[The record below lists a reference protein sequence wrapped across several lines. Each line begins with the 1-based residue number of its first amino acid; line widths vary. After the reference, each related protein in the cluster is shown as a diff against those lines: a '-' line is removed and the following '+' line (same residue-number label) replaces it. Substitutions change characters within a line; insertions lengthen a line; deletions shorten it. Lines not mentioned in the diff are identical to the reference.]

1 MNVSIFIKMIEKE
14 KINWI
19 YKKIF
24 TIRFFEERIKII
36 AKEKTVPGYLHTCIG
51 SEAICVGVMAALNQD
66 DWISSTYRNHGHAIA
81 KGCELNEIT
90 SEIYGRKTG
99 ICKGR
104 GGSMHI
110 SDFSKGMLGSF
121 GIVAAGPAV
130 VLGAAL
136 QEKINKSNKTCVS
149 FFGDGAIHN
158 GAFHEAAGLAK
169 LWNIPMIFVC
179 ENNGY
184 AEATATDWH
193 LNTKELS
200 DITKAYDMLSYIGNG
215 NNVFEVYDIT
225 KKAISEAKQ
234 KDTPIFLEFKNYR
247 FSGQYEGDTQL
258 YQPQEEIDKARQND
272 PIKLAKE
279 NSSKYGLNK
288 NDLEKIINEVKEE
301 VDKAFDFADTQPW
314 PQPEDALEEVYVNY
328 PVEIKT

>member
-1 MNVSIFIKMIEKE
+1 MIEKE

-24 TIRFFEERIKII
+24 TIRFFEERIKKI

-104 GGSMHI
+104 GCSMHI

-169 LWNIPMIFVC
+169 LWDIPMIFVC

-200 DITKAYDMLSYIGNG
+200 DITKAYDMLSYIGDG
-215 NNVFEVYDIT
+215 NNVFEVYDIS
-225 KKAISEAKQ
+225 KKAINEAKQ
-234 KDTPIFLEFKNYR
+234 KNTPIFLEFKNYR

-258 YQPQEEIDKARQND
+258 YQPQEEIDKAKQND

-288 NDLEKIINEVKEE
+288 NDLEKIINEAKEE

-328 PVEIKT
+328 PVEINR

>member
-1 MNVSIFIKMIEKE
+1 M
-14 KINWI
+14 
-19 YKKIF
+19 
-24 TIRFFEERIKII
+24 IRFFEERIKKI

-169 LWNIPMIFVC
+169 LWDIPMIFVC

-200 DITKAYDMLSYIGNG
+200 DITKAYDMLSYIGDG

-225 KKAISEAKQ
+225 KKAINEAKQ
-234 KDTPIFLEFKNYR
+234 KNTPIFLEFKNYR

-258 YQPQEEIDKARQND
+258 YQPQEEIDKAKQND

-288 NDLEKIINEVKEE
+288 NDLEKIINEAKEE

-328 PVEIKT
+328 PVEINR

>member
-1 MNVSIFIKMIEKE
+1 M
-14 KINWI
+14 
-19 YKKIF
+19 
-24 TIRFFEERIKII
+24 IRFFEERIKKI

-169 LWNIPMIFVC
+169 LWDIPMIFVC

-200 DITKAYDMLSYIGNG
+200 DITKAYDMLSYIGDG
-215 NNVFEVYDIT
+215 NNVFEVYDIS
-225 KKAISEAKQ
+225 KKAINEAKQ
-234 KDTPIFLEFKNYR
+234 KNTPIFLEFKNYR

-258 YQPQEEIDKARQND
+258 YQPQEEIDKAKQND

-288 NDLEKIINEVKEE
+288 NDLEKIINEAKEE

-328 PVEIKT
+328 PVEINR

>member
-1 MNVSIFIKMIEKE
+1 MIEKK

-24 TIRFFEERIKII
+24 TIRFFEERIKKI

-169 LWNIPMIFVC
+169 LWDIPMIFVC

-200 DITKAYDMLSYIGNG
+200 DITKAYDMLSYIGDG

-225 KKAISEAKQ
+225 KKAINEAKQ
-234 KDTPIFLEFKNYR
+234 KNTPIFLEFKNYR

-258 YQPQEEIDKARQND
+258 YQPQEEIDKAKQND

-288 NDLEKIINEVKEE
+288 NDLEKIINEAKEE

-328 PVEIKT
+328 PVEINR

>member
-1 MNVSIFIKMIEKE
+1 MIEKE

-24 TIRFFEERIKII
+24 TIRFFEERIKKI

-169 LWNIPMIFVC
+169 LWDIPMIFVC

-200 DITKAYDMLSYIGNG
+200 DITKAYDMLSYIGDG

-225 KKAISEAKQ
+225 KKAINEAKQ
-234 KDTPIFLEFKNYR
+234 KNTPIFLEFKNYR

-258 YQPQEEIDKARQND
+258 YQPQEEIDKAKQND

-288 NDLEKIINEVKEE
+288 NDLEKIINEAKEE

-328 PVEIKT
+328 PAEINR

>member
-1 MNVSIFIKMIEKE
+1 MIEKE

-24 TIRFFEERIKII
+24 TIRFFEERIKKI
-36 AKEKTVPGYLHTCIG
+36 AKEKKVPGYLHTCIG

-110 SDFSKGMLGSF
+110 SDFTKGMLGSF

-169 LWNIPMIFVC
+169 LWDIPMIFVC

-200 DITKAYDMLSYIGNG
+200 DITKAYDMLSYIGDG
-215 NNVFEVYDIT
+215 NNVFEVYDIS
-225 KKAISEAKQ
+225 KKAINEAKQ
-234 KDTPIFLEFKNYR
+234 KNTPIFLEFKNYR

-258 YQPQEEIDKARQND
+258 YQPQEEIDKAKQND

-288 NDLEKIINEVKEE
+288 NDLEKIINEAKEE

-328 PVEIKT
+328 PVEINR

>member
-1 MNVSIFIKMIEKE
+1 MIEKE

-24 TIRFFEERIKII
+24 TIRFFEERIKKI

-169 LWNIPMIFVC
+169 LWDIPMIFVC

-200 DITKAYDMLSYIGNG
+200 DITKAYDMLSYIGDG
-215 NNVFEVYDIT
+215 NNVFEVYDIS
-225 KKAISEAKQ
+225 KKAINEAKQ
-234 KDTPIFLEFKNYR
+234 KNTPIFLEFKNYR

-258 YQPQEEIDKARQND
+258 YQPQEEIDKAKQND

-288 NDLEKIINEVKEE
+288 NDLEKIINEAKEE

-314 PQPEDALEEVYVNY
+314 PQPEDTLEEVYVNY
-328 PVEIKT
+328 PVEINR

>member
-1 MNVSIFIKMIEKE
+1 
-14 KINWI
+14 
-19 YKKIF
+19 
-24 TIRFFEERIKII
+24 
-36 AKEKTVPGYLHTCIG
+36 
-51 SEAICVGVMAALNQD
+51 
-66 DWISSTYRNHGHAIA
+66 
-81 KGCELNEIT
+81 
-90 SEIYGRKTG
+90 
-99 ICKGR
+99 
-104 GGSMHI
+104 MHI

-169 LWNIPMIFVC
+169 LWDIPMIFVC

-200 DITKAYDMLSYIGNG
+200 DITKAYDMLSYIGDG
-215 NNVFEVYDIT
+215 NNVFEVYDIS
-225 KKAISEAKQ
+225 KKAINEAKQ
-234 KDTPIFLEFKNYR
+234 KNTPIFLEFKNYR

-258 YQPQEEIDKARQND
+258 YQPQEEIDKAKQND

-288 NDLEKIINEVKEE
+288 NDLEKIINEAKEE

-328 PVEIKT
+328 PVEINR

>member
-1 MNVSIFIKMIEKE
+1 MKIEKE

-19 YKKIF
+19 YKKLF
-24 TIRFFEERIKII
+24 TIRYFEERIKKI

-51 SEAICVGVMAALNQD
+51 SEAICVGVMAALEKD

-81 KGCELNEIT
+81 KDCNLNEIT
-90 SEIYGRKTG
+90 SEIYGRSSG

-110 SDFSKGMLGSF
+110 SDFDRGMLGSF
-121 GIVAAGPAV
+121 GIVAAGPPV

-136 QEKINKSNKTCVS
+136 QEKINKGKKMSAS

-158 GAFHEAAGLAK
+158 GAFHEAAGLAQ
-169 LWNIPMIFVC
+169 LWKIPMLFIC

-200 DITKAYDMLSYIGNG
+200 DITKAYNMKAYQGDGND
-215 NNVFEVYDIT
+215 VFEVYKIT
-225 KKAISEAKQ
+225 KNAILESKKNEI
-234 KDTPIFLEFKNYR
+234 PIFLEFKNYR

-258 YQPQEEIDKARQND
+258 YQPKEELENAKKND
-272 PIKLAKE
+272 PIKIAKE
-279 NSSKYGLNK
+279 NATNYELDIS
-288 NDLEKIINEVKEE
+288 EIAKIQNEALAE
-301 VDKAFDFADTQPW
+301 VNNAFTYADTQPW
-314 PQPEDALEEVYVNY
+314 PKPEDALEEVYVNY
-328 PVEIKT
+328 PPEYN

>member
-1 MNVSIFIKMIEKE
+1 MIEKE

-24 TIRFFEERIKII
+24 TIRFFEERIKKI

-110 SDFSKGMLGSF
+110 SDFNKGMLGSF

-200 DITKAYDMLSYIGNG
+200 DITKAYDMLSYIGDG
-215 NNVFEVYDIT
+215 NNVFEVYDIS
-225 KKAISEAKQ
+225 KKAINEAKQ
-234 KDTPIFLEFKNYR
+234 KNTPIFLEFKNYR

-258 YQPQEEIDKARQND
+258 YQPQEEIDKAKQND

-288 NDLEKIINEVKEE
+288 NDLEKIINEAKEE

-328 PVEIKT
+328 PVEINR

>member
-1 MNVSIFIKMIEKE
+1 MIEKE

-24 TIRFFEERIKII
+24 TIRFFEERIKKI

-169 LWNIPMIFVC
+169 LWDIPMIFVC

-200 DITKAYDMLSYIGNG
+200 DITKAYDMLSYIGDG

-225 KKAISEAKQ
+225 KKAINEAKQ
-234 KDTPIFLEFKNYR
+234 KNTPIFLEFKNYR

-258 YQPQEEIDKARQND
+258 YQPQEEIDKAKQND

-288 NDLEKIINEVKEE
+288 NDLGKIINEAKEE

-328 PVEIKT
+328 PVEINR

>member
-1 MNVSIFIKMIEKE
+1 MIEKE

-24 TIRFFEERIKII
+24 TIRFFEERIKKI

-169 LWNIPMIFVC
+169 LWDIPMIFVC

-200 DITKAYDMLSYIGNG
+200 DITKAYDMLSYIGDG
-215 NNVFEVYDIT
+215 NNVFEVYDIS
-225 KKAISEAKQ
+225 KKAINEAKQ
-234 KDTPIFLEFKNYR
+234 KNTPIFLEFKNYR

-258 YQPQEEIDKARQND
+258 YQPQEEIDKAKQND

-288 NDLEKIINEVKEE
+288 NDLEKIINEAKEE
-301 VDKAFDFADTQPW
+301 VDKAFDFAVTQPW

-328 PVEIKT
+328 PVEINR

>member
-1 MNVSIFIKMIEKE
+1 MIEKE

-24 TIRFFEERIKII
+24 TIRFFEERIKKI

-169 LWNIPMIFVC
+169 LWDIPMIFVC

-200 DITKAYDMLSYIGNG
+200 DITKAYDMLSYIGDG

-225 KKAISEAKQ
+225 KKAIIEAKQ
-234 KDTPIFLEFKNYR
+234 KNTPIFLEFKNYR

-258 YQPQEEIDKARQND
+258 YQPQEEIDKAKQND

-288 NDLEKIINEVKEE
+288 NDLEKIINEAKEE

-328 PVEIKT
+328 PVEINR

>member
-1 MNVSIFIKMIEKE
+1 MIEKE

-24 TIRFFEERIKII
+24 TIRFFEERIKKI

-169 LWNIPMIFVC
+169 LWDIPMIFVC

-200 DITKAYDMLSYIGNG
+200 DITKAYDMLSYIGDG
-215 NNVFEVYDIT
+215 NNVFEVYDIS
-225 KKAISEAKQ
+225 KKAINEAKQ
-234 KDTPIFLEFKNYR
+234 KNTPIFLEFKNYR

-258 YQPQEEIDKARQND
+258 YQPQEEIAKAKQND

-288 NDLEKIINEVKEE
+288 NDLEKIINEAKEE

-328 PVEIKT
+328 PVEINR

>member
-1 MNVSIFIKMIEKE
+1 MIEKE

-24 TIRFFEERIKII
+24 TIRYFEERIKKI

-169 LWNIPMIFVC
+169 LWDIPMIFVC

-200 DITKAYDMLSYIGNG
+200 DITKAYDMLSYIGDG

-225 KKAISEAKQ
+225 KKAINEAKQ
-234 KDTPIFLEFKNYR
+234 KNTPIFLEFKNYR

-258 YQPQEEIDKARQND
+258 YQPQEEIDKAKQND

-288 NDLEKIINEVKEE
+288 NDLEKIINEAKEE

-328 PVEIKT
+328 PVEINR

>member
-1 MNVSIFIKMIEKE
+1 MIEKE

-24 TIRFFEERIKII
+24 TIRFFEERIKKI

-110 SDFSKGMLGSF
+110 SDFNKGMLGSF

-169 LWNIPMIFVC
+169 LWDIPMIFVC

-200 DITKAYDMLSYIGNG
+200 DITKAYDMLSYIGDG

-225 KKAISEAKQ
+225 KKAINEAKQ
-234 KDTPIFLEFKNYR
+234 KNTPIFLEFKNYR

-258 YQPQEEIDKARQND
+258 YQPQEEIDKAKQND

-288 NDLEKIINEVKEE
+288 NDLEKIINEAKEE

-314 PQPEDALEEVYVNY
+314 PQPEDAHEEVYVN
-328 PVEIKT
+328 

>member
-1 MNVSIFIKMIEKE
+1 MIEKK

-24 TIRFFEERIKII
+24 TIRFFEERIKKI
-36 AKEKTVPGYLHTCIG
+36 AREKTVPGYLHTCIG

-110 SDFSKGMLGSF
+110 SDFNKGMLGSF

-169 LWNIPMIFVC
+169 LWDIPMIFVC

-200 DITKAYDMLSYIGNG
+200 DITKAYDMLSYIGDG

-225 KKAISEAKQ
+225 KKAINEAKQ
-234 KDTPIFLEFKNYR
+234 KNTPIFLEFKNYR

-258 YQPQEEIDKARQND
+258 YQPQEEIDKAKQND

-288 NDLEKIINEVKEE
+288 NDLEKIINEAKEE

-328 PVEIKT
+328 PVEINR

>member
-1 MNVSIFIKMIEKE
+1 MIEKE

-24 TIRFFEERIKII
+24 TIRFFEERIKKI

-169 LWNIPMIFVC
+169 LWDIPMIFVC

-200 DITKAYDMLSYIGNG
+200 DITKAYDMLSYIGDG
-215 NNVFEVYDIT
+215 NNVFEVYDIS
-225 KKAISEAKQ
+225 KKAINEAKQ
-234 KDTPIFLEFKNYR
+234 KNTPIFLEFKNYR

-258 YQPQEEIDKARQND
+258 YQPQEEIDKAKQND

-288 NDLEKIINEVKEE
+288 NDLEKIINEAKEE
-301 VDKAFDFADTQPW
+301 VDKAVDFADTQPW

-328 PVEIKT
+328 PVEINR

>member
-1 MNVSIFIKMIEKE
+1 MIEKE

-24 TIRFFEERIKII
+24 TIRFFEERIKKI

-169 LWNIPMIFVC
+169 LWDIPMIFVC

-200 DITKAYDMLSYIGNG
+200 YITKAYDMLSYIGDG
-215 NNVFEVYDIT
+215 NNVFEVYDIS
-225 KKAISEAKQ
+225 KKAINEAKQ
-234 KDTPIFLEFKNYR
+234 KNTPIFLEFKNYR

-258 YQPQEEIDKARQND
+258 YQPQEEIDKAKQND

-328 PVEIKT
+328 PVEINR

>member
-1 MNVSIFIKMIEKE
+1 MIEKE

-24 TIRFFEERIKII
+24 TIRFFEERIKKI
-36 AKEKTVPGYLHTCIG
+36 AKEKKVPGYLHTCIG

-169 LWNIPMIFVC
+169 LWDIPMIFVC

-200 DITKAYDMLSYIGNG
+200 DITKAYDMLSYIGDG

-225 KKAISEAKQ
+225 KKAINEAKQ
-234 KDTPIFLEFKNYR
+234 KNTPIFLEFKNYR

-258 YQPQEEIDKARQND
+258 YQPQEEIDKAKQND

-288 NDLEKIINEVKEE
+288 NDLEKIINEAKEE

-328 PVEIKT
+328 PVEINR

>member
-1 MNVSIFIKMIEKE
+1 MLDNKKL
-14 KINWI
+14 NWI
-19 YKKIF
+19 YKKLF
-24 TIRFFEERIKII
+24 TIRFFEERIKQI
-36 AKEKTVPGYLHTCIG
+36 AKDKSVPGYLHTCIG
-51 SEAICVGVMAALNQD
+51 SEAICVGVMAALQND

-81 KGCELNEIT
+81 KNCDLKKIT

-169 LWNIPMIFVC
+169 LWDIPMIFVC

-200 DITKAYDMLSYIGNG
+200 DITKAYDMLSYIGDG

-225 KKAISEAKQ
+225 KKAINEAKQ
-234 KDTPIFLEFKNYR
+234 KNTPIFLEFKNYR

-258 YQPQEEIDKARQND
+258 YQPQEEIDKAKQND

-288 NDLEKIINEVKEE
+288 NDLEKIINEAKEE

-328 PVEIKT
+328 PVEINR

>member
-1 MNVSIFIKMIEKE
+1 MIEKK

-24 TIRFFEERIKII
+24 TIRFFEERIKKI

-169 LWNIPMIFVC
+169 LWDIPMIFVC

-193 LNTKELS
+193 INTKELS
-200 DITKAYDMLSYIGNG
+200 DITKAYDMLSYIGDG

-225 KKAISEAKQ
+225 KKAINEAKQ
-234 KDTPIFLEFKNYR
+234 KNTPIFLEYKNYR

-258 YQPQEEIDKARQND
+258 YQPQEEIDKAKQND
-272 PIKLAKE
+272 PIKLAKA

-288 NDLEKIINEVKEE
+288 NDLEKIINEAKEE

-328 PVEIKT
+328 PVEINR

>member
-1 MNVSIFIKMIEKE
+1 MIEKE

-24 TIRFFEERIKII
+24 TIRFFEERIKKI

-169 LWNIPMIFVC
+169 LWDIPMIFVC

-200 DITKAYDMLSYIGNG
+200 DITNAYDMLSYIGDG

-225 KKAISEAKQ
+225 KKAINEAKQ
-234 KDTPIFLEFKNYR
+234 KNTPIFLEFKNYR

-258 YQPQEEIDKARQND
+258 YQPQEEIDKAKQND

-288 NDLEKIINEVKEE
+288 NDLEKIINEAKEE

-328 PVEIKT
+328 PVEINR

>member
-1 MNVSIFIKMIEKE
+1 MIEKE

-24 TIRFFEERIKII
+24 TIRFFEERIKKI

-200 DITKAYDMLSYIGNG
+200 DITKAYDMLSYIGDG

-234 KDTPIFLEFKNYR
+234 KNTPIFLEFKNYR

-258 YQPQEEIDKARQND
+258 YQPKEEIDKAKQND

-279 NSSKYGLNK
+279 NSSKYGLSK

>member
-1 MNVSIFIKMIEKE
+1 MIEKE

-24 TIRFFEERIKII
+24 TIRFFEERIKKI

-169 LWNIPMIFVC
+169 LWDIPMIFVC

-200 DITKAYDMLSYIGNG
+200 DITKAYDMLSYIGDG
-215 NNVFEVYDIT
+215 NNVFEVYDIS
-225 KKAISEAKQ
+225 KKAINEAKQ
-234 KDTPIFLEFKNYR
+234 KNTPIFLEFKNYR

-258 YQPQEEIDKARQND
+258 YQPQEEIDKAKQND

-288 NDLEKIINEVKEE
+288 NDLEKIINEAKEE
-301 VDKAFDFADTQPW
+301 VDKAFDFADIQPW

-328 PVEIKT
+328 PVEINR

>member
-1 MNVSIFIKMIEKE
+1 
-14 KINWI
+14 
-19 YKKIF
+19 
-24 TIRFFEERIKII
+24 
-36 AKEKTVPGYLHTCIG
+36 
-51 SEAICVGVMAALNQD
+51 MAALNQD

-169 LWNIPMIFVC
+169 LWDIPMIFVC

-200 DITKAYDMLSYIGNG
+200 DITKAYDMLSYIGDG

-225 KKAISEAKQ
+225 KKSINEAKQ
-234 KDTPIFLEFKNYR
+234 KNTPIFLEFKNYR

-258 YQPQEEIDKARQND
+258 YQPQEEIDKAKQND

-288 NDLEKIINEVKEE
+288 NDLEKIINEAKEE

-328 PVEIKT
+328 PVEINR

>member
-1 MNVSIFIKMIEKE
+1 MIEKE

-24 TIRFFEERIKII
+24 TIRFFEERIKKI
-36 AKEKTVPGYLHTCIG
+36 AKEKTVPGHLHTCIG

-169 LWNIPMIFVC
+169 LWDIPMIFVC

-200 DITKAYDMLSYIGNG
+200 DITKAYDMLSYIGDG
-215 NNVFEVYDIT
+215 NNVFEVYDIS
-225 KKAISEAKQ
+225 KKAINEAKQ
-234 KDTPIFLEFKNYR
+234 KNTPIFLEFKNYR

-258 YQPQEEIDKARQND
+258 YQPQEEIDKAKQND

-288 NDLEKIINEVKEE
+288 NDLEKIINEAKEE
-301 VDKAFDFADTQPW
+301 VDKAFDFADTQTW

-328 PVEIKT
+328 PVEINR

>member
-1 MNVSIFIKMIEKE
+1 MIEKE

-24 TIRFFEERIKII
+24 TIRFFEERIKKI

-169 LWNIPMIFVC
+169 LWDIPMIFVC

-200 DITKAYDMLSYIGNG
+200 DITKAYDMLSYIGDG
-215 NNVFEVYDIT
+215 NKVFEVYDIT
-225 KKAISEAKQ
+225 KKAINEAKQ
-234 KDTPIFLEFKNYR
+234 KNTPIFLEFKNYR

-258 YQPQEEIDKARQND
+258 YQPQEEIDKAKQND

-288 NDLEKIINEVKEE
+288 NDLEKIINEAKEE

-328 PVEIKT
+328 PVEIKR

>member
-1 MNVSIFIKMIEKE
+1 MIEKE

-24 TIRFFEERIKII
+24 TIRFFEERIKKI

-200 DITKAYDMLSYIGNG
+200 DITKAYDMLSYIGDG

-258 YQPQEEIDKARQND
+258 YQPQEEIDKAKQND

-328 PVEIKT
+328 PVEINR

>member
-1 MNVSIFIKMIEKE
+1 MIKKE

-24 TIRFFEERIKII
+24 TIRFFEERIKKI

-169 LWNIPMIFVC
+169 LWDIPMIFVC

-200 DITKAYDMLSYIGNG
+200 DITKAYDMLSYIGDG

-225 KKAISEAKQ
+225 KKAINEAKQ
-234 KDTPIFLEFKNYR
+234 KNTPIFLEFKNYR

-258 YQPQEEIDKARQND
+258 YQPQEEIDKAKQND

-288 NDLEKIINEVKEE
+288 NDLEKIINEAKEE

-328 PVEIKT
+328 PVEINR

>member
-1 MNVSIFIKMIEKE
+1 MIEKE

-24 TIRFFEERIKII
+24 TIRFFEERIKKI

-169 LWNIPMIFVC
+169 LWDIPMIFVC

-200 DITKAYDMLSYIGNG
+200 DITKAYDMLSYIGDG

-225 KKAISEAKQ
+225 KKAINEAKQ
-234 KDTPIFLEFKNYR
+234 KNTPIFLEFKNYR

-258 YQPQEEIDKARQND
+258 YQPQEEIDKAKQND

-279 NSSKYGLNK
+279 NSSKYGLNE
-288 NDLEKIINEVKEE
+288 NDLEKIINEAKVE
-301 VDKAFDFADTQPW
+301 VDKAFDFAEAQPW

-328 PVEIKT
+328 PVEINT

>member
-1 MNVSIFIKMIEKE
+1 MIEKK

-24 TIRFFEERIKII
+24 TIRFFEERIKKI

-169 LWNIPMIFVC
+169 LWDIPMIFVC

-200 DITKAYDMLSYIGNG
+200 DITKAYDMLSYIGDG

-225 KKAISEAKQ
+225 KKAINEAKQ
-234 KDTPIFLEFKNYR
+234 KNTPIFLEFKNYR

-258 YQPQEEIDKARQND
+258 YQPQEEIDKAKQND

-288 NDLEKIINEVKEE
+288 NDLEKIINEAKEE
-301 VDKAFDFADTQPW
+301 VDKAFDFANTQPW

-328 PVEIKT
+328 PLEINR

>member
-1 MNVSIFIKMIEKE
+1 MIEKE

-24 TIRFFEERIKII
+24 TIRFFEERIKKI

-136 QEKINKSNKTCVS
+136 QEKINKTNKTCVS

-169 LWNIPMIFVC
+169 LWDIPMIFVC

-200 DITKAYDMLSYIGNG
+200 DITKAYDMLSYIGDG
-215 NNVFEVYDIT
+215 NNVFEVYDIS
-225 KKAISEAKQ
+225 KKAINEAKQ
-234 KDTPIFLEFKNYR
+234 KNTPIFLEFKNYR

-258 YQPQEEIDKARQND
+258 YQPQEEIDKAKQND

-288 NDLEKIINEVKEE
+288 NDLEKIINEAKEE

-328 PVEIKT
+328 PVEINR

>member
-1 MNVSIFIKMIEKE
+1 MIEKE

-24 TIRFFEERIKII
+24 TIRFFEERIKKI
-36 AKEKTVPGYLHTCIG
+36 AREKTVPGYLHTCIG

-169 LWNIPMIFVC
+169 LWDIPMIFVC

-200 DITKAYDMLSYIGNG
+200 DITKAYDMLSYIGDG

-225 KKAISEAKQ
+225 KKAINEAKQ
-234 KDTPIFLEFKNYR
+234 KNTPIFLEFKNYR

-258 YQPQEEIDKARQND
+258 YQPQEEIDKAKQND

-288 NDLEKIINEVKEE
+288 NDLEKIINEAKEE

-328 PVEIKT
+328 PVEINR

>member
-1 MNVSIFIKMIEKE
+1 
-14 KINWI
+14 
-19 YKKIF
+19 
-24 TIRFFEERIKII
+24 
-36 AKEKTVPGYLHTCIG
+36 
-51 SEAICVGVMAALNQD
+51 MAALNQD

-200 DITKAYDMLSYIGNG
+200 DITKAYDMLSYIGDG

-234 KDTPIFLEFKNYR
+234 KNTPIFLEFKNYR

-258 YQPQEEIDKARQND
+258 YQPKEEIDKAKQND

-288 NDLEKIINEVKEE
+288 NDLEKIINEAKEE

-328 PVEIKT
+328 PVEINR

>member
-1 MNVSIFIKMIEKE
+1 MDKK
-14 KINWI
+14 KLNWI
-19 YKKIF
+19 YKKLF
-24 TIRFFEERIKII
+24 TIRFFEERIKKI

-51 SEAICVGVMAALNQD
+51 SEAICVGVMAALNND

-81 KGCELNEIT
+81 KDCDLKKIT

-110 SDFSKGMLGSF
+110 SDFERGMLGSF
-121 GIVAAGPAV
+121 GIVAAGPPV

-136 QEKINKSNKTCVS
+136 QEKINNGKKMSVS

-158 GAFHEAAGLAK
+158 GAFHEAAGLAQ
-169 LWNIPMIFVC
+169 LWNIPMLFVC

-200 DITKAYDMLSYIGNG
+200 DISKAYDMKSYQGNG
-215 NNVFEVYDIT
+215 NDVFEVYKIT
-225 KKAISEAKQ
+225 NEAIIES
-234 KDTPIFLEFKNYR
+234 KDNEIPIFLEFKNYR

-258 YQPQEEIDKARQND
+258 YQPKEEIEKAKKND
-272 PIKLAKE
+272 PIKLAIE
-279 NSSKYGLNK
+279 NSKDKGLVNSEI
-288 NDLEKIINEVKEE
+288 EKIKNEALNDVNE
-301 VDKAFDFADTQPW
+301 AFTFAETQPW
-314 PQPEDALEEVYVNY
+314 PQPQEALQEVYVTY
-328 PVEIKT
+328 PEENT